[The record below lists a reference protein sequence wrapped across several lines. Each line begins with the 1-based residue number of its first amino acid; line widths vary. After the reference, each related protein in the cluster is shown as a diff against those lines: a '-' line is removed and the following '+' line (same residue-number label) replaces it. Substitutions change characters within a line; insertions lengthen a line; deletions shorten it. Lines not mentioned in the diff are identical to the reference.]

1 MPIRKNIEGSQ
12 TAPEALLHERHVLAY
27 EYTLEHLKP
36 GDRVLEIGHGDGYG
50 LHMLSQKTDIVG
62 LDIDPEI
69 VAHAK
74 SKYGDKFFHKY
85 DGSHVPFEDR
95 TFNAVCLFQ
104 VIEHIQDDLA
114 ILKEIRRVLNDGGV
128 LYLTTPNRVMRV
140 PYGEKPWNEEH
151 VREYYPEELKQVML
165 DAGFSEVKILGI
177 DASDAYRETELR
189 RVARARKLRR
199 LDPLNLRK
207 LLPDQILYDVGRW
220 VVRSGSGAETNKP
233 TGGFYVSEA
242 EVYRSLDLLGLGVR

>member
-1 MPIRKNIEGSQ
+1 
-12 TAPEALLHERHVLAY
+12 
-27 EYTLEHLKP
+27 
-36 GDRVLEIGHGDGYG
+36 
-50 LHMLSQKTDIVG
+50 
-62 LDIDPEI
+62 

-74 SKYGDKFFHKY
+74 SKYGDKFFQKY
-85 DGSHVPFEDR
+85 DGSHVPFEER
-95 TFNAVCLFQ
+95 TFHAVCLFQ

-114 ILKEIRRVLNDGGV
+114 ILKEIRRVLKDGGV

-151 VREYYPEELKQVML
+151 VREYYPEELKKVML
-165 DAGFSEVKILGI
+165 DAGFSKVNILGI

-207 LLPDQILYDVGRW
+207 LLPDQMLYDVGRW
-220 VVRSGSGAETNKP
+220 VVRSGSGAHTEKP

-242 EVYRSLDLLGLGVR
+242 DVYRSLDLLGLGVR

>member
-1 MPIRKNIEGSQ
+1 
-12 TAPEALLHERHVLAY
+12 
-27 EYTLEHLKP
+27 
-36 GDRVLEIGHGDGYG
+36 
-50 LHMLSQKTDIVG
+50 
-62 LDIDPEI
+62 
-69 VAHAK
+69 
-74 SKYGDKFFHKY
+74 
-85 DGSHVPFEDR
+85 
-95 TFNAVCLFQ
+95 
-104 VIEHIQDDLA
+104 
-114 ILKEIRRVLNDGGV
+114 
-128 LYLTTPNRVMRV
+128 MRV